1 MQMLRS
7 TVHRATRERTMPP
20 KRSPETMSPLV
31 AAAEAFD
38 ESLRRFAALAESLRS
53 TSLDSSHGLGRAAD
67 ALKEVADCEEDLQAR
82 ARTLIAA
89 LGTAREAQERQT
101 ELVRSR
107 ALEIQARSG
116 EYATLLGRFEAIGVD
131 AAELNTVTQRLASQ
145 RKLGEQ
151 GLNEGDVS
159 SLLSELG
166 EIEERM
172 ATVIASSEGLAN
184 DARSA
189 EFDDLHRKTDA
200 LRQQLLAAR
209 NRIGLLKEALV
220 KAVPRTHFS

>member
-1 MQMLRS
+1 
-7 TVHRATRERTMPP
+7 MPQKKP
-20 KRSPETMSPLV
+20 PETSPLV

-38 ESLRRFAALAESLRS
+38 ESLRRFAALAEGLRS
-53 TSLDSSHGLGRAAD
+53 AGLGSGHGLGRAAD
-67 ALKEVADCEEDLQAR
+67 ALKEVADCEEDLQTR
-82 ARTLIAA
+82 ARTLIGA

-116 EYATLLGRFEAIGVD
+116 EYAALLGRFEAIGVD
-131 AAELNTVTQRLASQ
+131 AAELNAVTQRLASQ

-159 SLLSELG
+159 SLLSELD

-172 ATVIASSEGLAN
+172 ATVIAGSEGLAN

-189 EFDDLHRKTDA
+189 DFDDLHRKTDA

>member
-1 MQMLRS
+1 
-7 TVHRATRERTMPP
+7 MPHKKP
-20 KRSPETMSPLV
+20 PETSPLV

-38 ESLRRFAALAESLRS
+38 ESLRRFATLAEGLRT

-82 ARTLIAA
+82 AKTLIAA
-89 LGTAREAQERQT
+89 LATAREAQEGQT
-101 ELVRSR
+101 ELVRNR

-116 EYATLLGRFEAIGVD
+116 QYAELLGRFEAIGVD

-145 RKLGEQ
+145 RKLGEKPGDQ
-151 GLNEGDVS
+151 GLSEGDVS

-172 ATVIASSEGLAN
+172 AGVVTTSEGLAN

-189 EFDDLHRKTDA
+189 DFDDLHRKTDA

-220 KAVPRTHFS
+220 KAVPRTLFS

>member
-1 MQMLRS
+1 
-7 TVHRATRERTMPP
+7 MPHKKP
-20 KRSPETMSPLV
+20 SEPSPLV

-38 ESLRRFAALAESLRS
+38 ESLRRFAALAEGLRS

-67 ALKEVADCEEDLQAR
+67 ALKEVADCEEDLQTR
-82 ARTLIAA
+82 AKTLIAA
-89 LGTAREAQERQT
+89 LGAAREAQEAQT

-107 ALEIQARSG
+107 ALEIQARSE

-145 RKLGEQ
+145 RKLGDKLADRPGEQ
-151 GLNEGDVS
+151 GLSEGDVS

-172 ATVIASSEGLAN
+172 AGVVTTSEGLAN
-184 DARSA
+184 DARRA
-189 EFDDLHRKTDA
+189 DFDDLHRKTDA

-220 KAVPRTHFS
+220 KAVPRTLFS

>member
-1 MQMLRS
+1 
-7 TVHRATRERTMPP
+7 MPHKKP
-20 KRSPETMSPLV
+20 PETSPLV
-31 AAAEAFD
+31 EAAEAFD
-38 ESLRRFAALAESLRS
+38 ESLRRFAALADGLRT

-67 ALKEVADCEEDLQAR
+67 ALKEVADCEEDLQSR
-82 ARTLIAA
+82 ARTLIGA
-89 LGTAREAQERQT
+89 LGTAREAQEGQA
-101 ELVRSR
+101 ELVRTR

-116 EYATLLGRFEAIGVD
+116 EYAALLGRFEAIGVD

-145 RKLGEQ
+145 RKLSEQ
-151 GLNEGDVS
+151 GLSEGDVS

-172 ATVIASSEGLAN
+172 ASVVSTSEGLAN

-189 EFDDLHRKTDA
+189 HFDELHRKTDA

-220 KAVPRTHFS
+220 KAVPRTQFS

>member
-1 MQMLRS
+1 
-7 TVHRATRERTMPP
+7 MPQRKP
-20 KRSPETMSPLV
+20 SETSPLV

-38 ESLRRFAALAESLRS
+38 ESLGRFAALAAGLRS

-67 ALKEVADCEEDLQAR
+67 ALKEVADCEEDLQSR

-89 LGTAREAQERQT
+89 LGTAREAQEGQA
-101 ELVRSR
+101 ELVRNR

-116 EYATLLGRFEAIGVD
+116 EYAALLGRFEAIGVD
-131 AAELNTVTQRLASQ
+131 AAELNAVTQRLASQ
-145 RKLGEQ
+145 RKIGEKTADQ
-151 GLNEGDVS
+151 GLSEGDVS

-172 ATVIASSEGLAN
+172 SAVVTTSEGLAN

-189 EFDDLHRKTDA
+189 DFGDLHRKTDA

-209 NRIGLLKEALV
+209 NRIGLLKDALV
-220 KAVPRTHFS
+220 KAVPRTQFS

>member
-1 MQMLRS
+1 
-7 TVHRATRERTMPP
+7 MPHKKP
-20 KRSPETMSPLV
+20 PETSPLV

-38 ESLRRFAALAESLRS
+38 ESLRRFAALAEGLRS
-53 TSLDSSHGLGRAAD
+53 AALDSSHGLGRAAD
-67 ALKEVADCEEDLQAR
+67 ALKEVADCEEDLQSR
-82 ARTLIAA
+82 ARTLIGA
-89 LGTAREAQERQT
+89 LGTARAAQEGQA
-101 ELVRSR
+101 ELVRTR

-116 EYATLLGRFEAIGVD
+116 EYAVLLGRFEAIGVD

-145 RKLGEQ
+145 RKLSEQ
-151 GLNEGDVS
+151 GLTEGDVS

-172 ATVIASSEGLAN
+172 ASVVSSSEGLAN

-189 EFDDLHRKTDA
+189 HFDELHRKTDA

-220 KAVPRTHFS
+220 KAVPRTLFS

>member
-1 MQMLRS
+1 
-7 TVHRATRERTMPP
+7 MPHKKP
-20 KRSPETMSPLV
+20 PETSPLV

-38 ESLRRFAALAESLRS
+38 ESLRRFAALADGLRS

-67 ALKEVADCEEDLQAR
+67 ALKEVADCEEDLQSR
-82 ARTLIAA
+82 ARTLIGA
-89 LGTAREAQERQT
+89 LGAAREAQEGQA
-101 ELVRSR
+101 ELVRTR

-116 EYATLLGRFEAIGVD
+116 EYAALLGRFEAIGVD

-145 RKLGEQ
+145 RKLSEQ
-151 GLNEGDVS
+151 GLSEGDVS
-159 SLLSELG
+159 TLLAQLG

-172 ATVIASSEGLAN
+172 ASVVSTSEGLAN

-189 EFDDLHRKTDA
+189 HFDELHRKTDA

-220 KAVPRTHFS
+220 KAVPRTLFS

>member
-1 MQMLRS
+1 
-7 TVHRATRERTMPP
+7 MPP
-20 KRSPETMSPLV
+20 KKPPETSPLV

-38 ESLRRFAALAESLRS
+38 ESLRRFAALADGLRS

-67 ALKEVADCEEDLQAR
+67 ALKEVADCEEDLQSR
-82 ARTLIAA
+82 ARTLIGA
-89 LGTAREAQERQT
+89 LGTAREAQEGQA
-101 ELVRSR
+101 ELVRTR
-107 ALEIQARSG
+107 ALEIQARGG
-116 EYATLLGRFEAIGVD
+116 EYAALLGRFEAIGVD

-151 GLNEGDVS
+151 GLSEGDVS

-172 ATVIASSEGLAN
+172 ASVVSSSEGLAN

-189 EFDDLHRKTDA
+189 HFDELHRKTDA

-220 KAVPRTHFS
+220 KAVPRTLFS

>member
-1 MQMLRS
+1 
-7 TVHRATRERTMPP
+7 MPH
-20 KRSPETMSPLV
+20 KKSSETSPLV

-38 ESLRRFAALAESLRS
+38 ESLRRFAALAEGLRS

-67 ALKEVADCEEDLQAR
+67 ALKEVADCEEDLQTR

-89 LGTAREAQERQT
+89 LGTAREAQEGQA

-107 ALEIQARSG
+107 ALEIQGRSG
-116 EYATLLGRFEAIGVD
+116 QYAALLGRFEAIGVD
-131 AAELNTVTQRLASQ
+131 AAELNTVTQRLASR
-145 RKLGEQ
+145 RKLGDQ
-151 GLNEGDVS
+151 GLSEGDVS

-172 ATVIASSEGLAN
+172 AGVITTSEGLAN

-189 EFDDLHRKTDA
+189 DFDELHRKTDA

-220 KAVPRTHFS
+220 KAVPRTQFS

>member
-1 MQMLRS
+1 M
-7 TVHRATRERTMPP
+7 
-20 KRSPETMSPLV
+20 
-31 AAAEAFD
+31 
-38 ESLRRFAALAESLRS
+38 
-53 TSLDSSHGLGRAAD
+53 
-67 ALKEVADCEEDLQAR
+67 
-82 ARTLIAA
+82 
-89 LGTAREAQERQT
+89 
-101 ELVRSR
+101 RSR

-116 EYATLLGRFEAIGVD
+116 EYAALLGRFEAIGVD

-145 RKLGEQ
+145 RKLGDRPGEQ
-151 GLNEGDVS
+151 GLSEGDVS

-172 ATVIASSEGLAN
+172 AGVVTTSEGLAN

-189 EFDDLHRKTDA
+189 DFDDLHRKTDA

-220 KAVPRTHFS
+220 KAVPRTSVFLIALRDRARSRRVQAVTVRRTLSRLSTATGFTRWWSNPASRVRR

>member
-1 MQMLRS
+1 
-7 TVHRATRERTMPP
+7 MPHQKP
-20 KRSPETMSPLV
+20 PETSPLV

-38 ESLRRFAALAESLRS
+38 ESLRRFAALAEGLRS

-67 ALKEVADCEEDLQAR
+67 ALKEVADCEEDLQVR

-89 LGTAREAQERQT
+89 LGTAREAQEGQA
-101 ELVRSR
+101 ELVRNR

-116 EYATLLGRFEAIGVD
+116 EYAALLGRFEAIGVD

-145 RKLGEQ
+145 RKLGEKIGEQ

-159 SLLSELG
+159 TLLAELG

-172 ATVIASSEGLAN
+172 AGVVTTSEGLAT

-189 EFDDLHRKTDA
+189 DFDDLHRKTDA

-220 KAVPRTHFS
+220 KAVPRTLFS

>member
-1 MQMLRS
+1 
-7 TVHRATRERTMPP
+7 MPP
-20 KRSPETMSPLV
+20 KKQPETSPLV

-38 ESLRRFAALAESLRS
+38 ESLRRFAALAEGLRS
-53 TSLDSSHGLGRAAD
+53 SSLDSSHALGRAAD
-67 ALKEVADCEEDLQAR
+67 ALKEVADCEEDLQSR
-82 ARTLIAA
+82 AKTLIAA
-89 LGTAREAQERQT
+89 LGAAREAQEGQT

-116 EYATLLGRFEAIGVD
+116 EYAALLGRFEAIGVD

-145 RKLGEQ
+145 RKLGEKPADQ
-151 GLNEGDVS
+151 GLSEGDVS

-172 ATVIASSEGLAN
+172 AGVVTTSEGLAN

-189 EFDDLHRKTDA
+189 DFDDLHRKTDA

-220 KAVPRTHFS
+220 NAVPRTIFS

>member
-1 MQMLRS
+1 
-7 TVHRATRERTMPP
+7 MPHKKP
-20 KRSPETMSPLV
+20 PETSPLV

-38 ESLRRFAALAESLRS
+38 ESLRRFAALADGLRS

-67 ALKEVADCEEDLQAR
+67 ALKEVADCEEDLQAQ

-89 LGTAREAQERQT
+89 LTTAREAQEAQS
-101 ELVRSR
+101 ELVRTR

-116 EYATLLGRFEAIGVD
+116 EYAALLGRFEAIGVE

-145 RKLGEQ
+145 RKIGERLGDRSGEQ
-151 GLNEGDVS
+151 GLSEGDVS

-166 EIEERM
+166 DIEERM
-172 ATVIASSEGLAN
+172 AGVVTTSEGLAN

-189 EFDDLHRKTDA
+189 DFGDLHRKTDA

-220 KAVPRTHFS
+220 KAVPRTLFS

>member
-1 MQMLRS
+1 
-7 TVHRATRERTMPP
+7 MPNKKP
-20 KRSPETMSPLV
+20 PETSPLV
-31 AAAEAFD
+31 AAAELFD
-38 ESLRRFAALAESLRS
+38 ESLRRFAALAEGLRS

-67 ALKEVADCEEDLQAR
+67 ALKEVADCEEDLQVR

-89 LGTAREAQERQT
+89 LGAAREAQERQT
-101 ELVRSR
+101 ELVRAR

-116 EYATLLGRFEAIGVD
+116 EYAALLGRFEAIGVD

-145 RKLGEQ
+145 RKLGEKLGDRPGDQ
-151 GLNEGDVS
+151 GLSEGDVS
-159 SLLSELG
+159 TLLSELG

-172 ATVIASSEGLAN
+172 AGVVTTSEGLAN

-189 EFDDLHRKTDA
+189 DFDDLHRKTDA

-220 KAVPRTHFS
+220 KAVPRTLFS

>member
-1 MQMLRS
+1 
-7 TVHRATRERTMPP
+7 MPHKKP
-20 KRSPETMSPLV
+20 PETSALV

-38 ESLRRFAALAESLRS
+38 ESLRRFAALAEGLRS
-53 TSLDSSHGLGRAAD
+53 ASLGSSHGLGRAAD
-67 ALKEVADCEEDLQAR
+67 ALKEVADCEEDLQAQ

-89 LGTAREAQERQT
+89 LSAAREAQEQQS

-107 ALEIQARSG
+107 ALEIQARSE
-116 EYATLLGRFEAIGVD
+116 EYATLLRRFEAIGVD

-145 RKLGEQ
+145 RKIGDKTGDRPGDH
-151 GLNEGDVS
+151 GLTEGDVS

-172 ATVIASSEGLAN
+172 AAVVTTSEGLAN

-189 EFDDLHRKTDA
+189 DFDDLHRKTDA

-220 KAVPRTHFS
+220 KAVPRTQFS

>member
-1 MQMLRS
+1 
-7 TVHRATRERTMPP
+7 MPN
-20 KRSPETMSPLV
+20 KTSPETSPLV

-38 ESLRRFAALAESLRS
+38 ESLRRFAALAEGLRAS
-53 TSLDSSHGLGRAAD
+53 SLDSSHGLGRAAD
-67 ALKEVADCEEDLQAR
+67 ALKEVADCEEALQAR

-89 LGTAREAQERQT
+89 LGAAREAQEGQSQ
-101 ELVRSR
+101 LVRSR
-107 ALEIQARSG
+107 ALEIQERS
-116 EYATLLGRFEAIGVD
+116 ERYAALLRRFEAIGVE
-131 AAELNTVTQRLASQ
+131 AADLNTVTQRLASQ

-151 GLNEGDVS
+151 ALSEGDVS

-172 ATVIASSEGLAN
+172 AGVVTTSEALAH

-189 EFDDLHRKTDA
+189 DFDDLHRKTDA

-209 NRIGLLKEALV
+209 NRIGLLKDALA
-220 KAVPRTHFS
+220 KAVPRTLFS

>member
-1 MQMLRS
+1 
-7 TVHRATRERTMPP
+7 MPHKKP
-20 KRSPETMSPLV
+20 SETSPLV

-38 ESLRRFAALAESLRS
+38 ESLRRFAALAEGLRS

-67 ALKEVADCEEDLQAR
+67 ALKEVADCEEDLQAQ
-82 ARTLIAA
+82 ARTLIGA
-89 LGTAREAQERQT
+89 LTTARENQEAQS

-116 EYATLLGRFEAIGVD
+116 EYAALLGRFEAIGVE
-131 AAELNTVTQRLASQ
+131 ASELNTVTQKLASQ
-145 RKLGEQ
+145 RKIGERLGEQ
-151 GLNEGDVS
+151 GLNETDVS

-172 ATVIASSEGLAN
+172 AGVVTTSEGLAK
-184 DARSA
+184 DARRA
-189 EFDDLHRKTDA
+189 DFDDLHRKTDA

-209 NRIGLLKEALV
+209 NRIGLLKEALA
-220 KAVPRTHFS
+220 KAVPRTQFS

>member
-1 MQMLRS
+1 
-7 TVHRATRERTMPP
+7 MPHKKP
-20 KRSPETMSPLV
+20 PETSLLV

-38 ESLRRFAALAESLRS
+38 ESLRRFAALADGLRS

-67 ALKEVADCEEDLQAR
+67 ALKEVADCEEDLQSR
-82 ARTLIAA
+82 ARTLIGA
-89 LGTAREAQERQT
+89 LGTAREAQEAQA
-101 ELVRSR
+101 ELVRTR
-107 ALEIQARSG
+107 ALEIQERSG
-116 EYATLLGRFEAIGVD
+116 EYAALLGRFEAIGVD

-145 RKLGEQ
+145 RKLGERIGGKPGEQ
-151 GLNEGDVS
+151 GLTEGDVS

-172 ATVIASSEGLAN
+172 ASVVSTSEGLAN

-189 EFDDLHRKTDA
+189 HFDELHRKTDA

-220 KAVPRTHFS
+220 KAVPRTLFS

>member
-1 MQMLRS
+1 
-7 TVHRATRERTMPP
+7 MPP
-20 KRSPETMSPLV
+20 KKPPETSPLV

-38 ESLRRFAALAESLRS
+38 ESLRRFATLAEGLRT

-82 ARTLIAA
+82 AKTLIAA
-89 LGTAREAQERQT
+89 LATAREAQEGQT
-101 ELVRSR
+101 ELVRNR

-116 EYATLLGRFEAIGVD
+116 QYAELLGRFEAIGVD

-145 RKLGEQ
+145 RKLGEKPGDQ
-151 GLNEGDVS
+151 GLSEGDVS

-172 ATVIASSEGLAN
+172 AGVVTTSEGLAN

-189 EFDDLHRKTDA
+189 DFDDLHRKTDA

-220 KAVPRTHFS
+220 KAVPRTLFS

>member
-1 MQMLRS
+1 
-7 TVHRATRERTMPP
+7 MPNKKP
-20 KRSPETMSPLV
+20 PETSPLV

-38 ESLRRFAALAESLRS
+38 ESLRRFAALAEGLRS
-53 TSLDSSHGLGRAAD
+53 SSLDSSHGLGRAAD
-67 ALKEVADCEEDLQAR
+67 ALKEVADCEEELQVR

-101 ELVRSR
+101 ELVRTR

-116 EYATLLGRFEAIGVD
+116 EYAALLGRFEAIGVD

-145 RKLGEQ
+145 RKLVDRPGEQ
-151 GLNEGDVS
+151 GLSEGDVS
-159 SLLSELG
+159 TLLSELG

-172 ATVIASSEGLAN
+172 AGVVTTSEGLAN

-189 EFDDLHRKTDA
+189 DFDDLHRKTDA

-220 KAVPRTHFS
+220 KAVPRTLFS